1 VATSKKRVVN
11 RNAKKNSK
19 RVVARAA
26 EKVRNRPLTPKRI
39 QYLKGLGHELSPVL
53 SIGKEGLTDAVVT
66 ACEAQLLAHEL
77 IKVRVQAEAPVD
89 RKEVAA
95 ELAARVEA
103 LLAQVIGRNF
113 LLYKRHPRKPKIELP
128 A

>member
-26 EKVRNRPLTPKRI
+26 EKVRNRPLTPQRI
-39 QYLKGLGHELSPVL
+39 QYLKGLGHALSPVL
-53 SIGKEGLTDAVVT
+53 SIGKDGLTEAVVT

-77 IKVRVQAEAPVD
+77 IKVRIQAEAPVE

-95 ELAARVEA
+95 ELATRTSS

-113 LLYKRHPRKPKIELP
+113 LLYKRHPKKPRIELP